1 MPLNLPLMQNNITR
15 DDLDAVIDFLQQD
28 NPILTQSK
36 NVQAFEEEW
45 SNWLGVK
52 HSVFVNSGSSANL
65 ISFAT
70 LQEIYDSEEHFDI
83 ESLYI
88 TMKNKNYRVSRAT
101 LYNTIELLLECG
113 LVRKHQF
120 GKNQAQYEKS
130 YFDRQHDHVILT
142 DTGEVIE
149 FCDPRI
155 QSIKQ
160 TIEEVFDIE
169 ITNHS
174 LYFYGNK
181 KSSK

>member
-1 MPLNLPLMQNNITR
+1 MSVENQKI
-15 DDLDAVIDFLQQD
+15 
-28 NPILTQSK
+28 
-36 NVQAFEEEW
+36 
-45 SNWLGVK
+45 VK
-52 HSVFVNSGSSANL
+52 SVFIKFLETNL
-65 ISFAT
+65 HRKTPERFAI
-70 LQEIYDSEEHFDI
+70 LQEIYDLNDHFDV

-88 TMKNKNYRVSRAT
+88 QMKNKNYRVSRAT

-120 GKNQAQYEKS
+120 GKNQAHYEKS

-155 QSIKQ
+155 QSIKK

-169 ITNHS
+169 INNHS
-174 LYFYGNK
+174 LYFYGNR
-181 KSSK
+181 KSTTNN